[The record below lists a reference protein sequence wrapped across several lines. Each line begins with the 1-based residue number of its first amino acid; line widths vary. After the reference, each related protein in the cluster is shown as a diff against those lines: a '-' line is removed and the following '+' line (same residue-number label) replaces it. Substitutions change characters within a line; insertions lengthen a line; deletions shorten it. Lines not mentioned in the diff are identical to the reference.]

1 VSTETRHV
9 TLAGCFNFRDLGGY
23 ATEDGRELKWQRLY
37 RADGLTR
44 LSTEDCAALTE
55 LGLST
60 VIDLRTKDEVDQRG
74 KFPVE
79 VVEVEYH
86 HLPLSDSIP
95 GTEEIRDWGEPQ
107 FVSARYRQLL
117 TEGAGSI
124 ARAIHL
130 LASPGSLPAVFHCS
144 AGKDRT
150 GVLAAV
156 VLGCLGVSDAVIID
170 DYSLS
175 SIGTAKLMDSLRA
188 EYADS
193 VEEVEKYAAAIL
205 RVMPDSMD
213 GFIDH
218 VRTQYGDFDGLAKN
232 LGVVAD
238 IDTLKTEL
246 LQPSL

>member
-1 VSTETRHV
+1 MSRTAP
-9 TLAGCFNFRDLGGY
+9 LSPSAGSR
-23 ATEDGRELKWQRLY
+23 
-37 RADGLTR
+37 
-44 LSTEDCAALTE
+44 
-55 LGLST
+55 T

-86 HLPLSDSIP
+86 HLPLTDSIP

-124 ARAIHL
+124 AQAIHL
-130 LASPGSLPAVFHCS
+130 LATPGSLPAVFHCS

-156 VLGCLGVSDAVIID
+156 VLGCLGVPDAVIID
-170 DYSLS
+170 DYALS
-175 SIGTAKLMDSLRA
+175 SIGTAKLMDSLRT

-205 RVMPDSMD
+205 RVMPGLD
-213 GFIDH
+213 GGIH
-218 VRTQYGDFDGLAKN
+218 RSRPQSLRRVRRARPESRCRSRCRHLEDRTTSTLVLDRLRVPVLSQHRPTF
-232 LGVVAD
+232 VVPPVACD
-238 IDTLKTEL
+238 VEV
-246 LQPSL
+246 PR